1 MPFEYSSFDIVNAL
15 AIIYY
20 LDIDKFL
27 LEAKRVLSSN
37 GLLFF
42 CTSNKNVP
50 GFVPS
55 PFTTSYYSID
65 ELRQLLEKHG
75 YSSKFY
81 GSFPKYN
88 NFEFI
93 QHIKAAIKNL
103 LKYLVTL
110 IPYGKKMW
118 DRSRQKLLG
127 GLRILP
133 QNFDDLD
140 YENDWKDDFND
151 LSDLSIDS
159 KHRVIYCVAKLIKK

>member
-1 MPFEYSSFDIVNAL
+1 MVLDTKRR
-15 AIIYY
+15 IIR
-20 LDIDKFL
+20 
-27 LEAKRVLSSN
+27 EAKRAFLAWFAVYFMIFLC
-37 GLLFF
+37 LL
-42 CTSNKNVP
+42 
-50 GFVPS
+50 
-55 PFTTSYYSID
+55 
-65 ELRQLLEKHG
+65 G
-75 YSSKFY
+75 YKWQTREHY
-81 GSFPKYN
+81 RA
-88 NFEFI
+88 E
-93 QHIKAAIKNL
+93 AAIKNL